1 MATIAA
7 PIVPWSITAVSLS
20 TYQMSVELFVNMLTN
35 LRSILVKA
43 AAQAETRKLE
53 AEVLERARLAPDM
66 FPLSRQVLL
75 AADFAKNS
83 AARLAGVEPPRF
95 DDTEVKFAD
104 LIARVDRTLD
114 YLRTLTP
121 AQFDGAETRHIKVPL
136 RTRTLEMDGLPFLQK
151 WVLPNFYFHVTTTY
165 AILRHNGIEVGKQ
178 DFLGGV

>member
-1 MATIAA
+1 M
-7 PIVPWSITAVSLS
+7 SLS

-43 AAQAETRKLE
+43 AANAEARKLE
-53 AEVLERARLAPDM
+53 PEVLERARLAPDM
-66 FPLSRQVLL
+66 FALSRQVLL

-104 LIARVDRTLD
+104 LITRVDKTLD
-114 YLRTLTP
+114 YLKTLTS
-121 AQFDGAETRHIKVPL
+121 AQFDGAATRHIKVPL

-151 WVLPNFYFHVTTTY
+151 WVLPNFYFHVTTAY
-165 AILRHNGIEVGKQ
+165 AILRHNGVEVGKQ

>member
-1 MATIAA
+1 M
-7 PIVPWSITAVSLS
+7 SLS

-43 AAQAETRKLE
+43 AAQADTRKLE
-53 AEVLERARLAPDM
+53 AEVLERARLSPDM

-95 DDTEVKFAD
+95 EDTEVQFTD
-104 LIARVDRTLD
+104 LIARVDKTLD
-114 YLRTLTP
+114 YLKTLTP

-136 RTRTLEMDGLPFLQK
+136 RTRTLEMEGLPFLQK
-151 WVLPNFYFHVTTTY
+151 WVLPNFYFHVTATY
-165 AILRHNGIEVGKQ
+165 AILRHDGVAVGKQ
-178 DFLGGV
+178 DYLGGV

>member
-1 MATIAA
+1 M
-7 PIVPWSITAVSLS
+7 SLS

-43 AAQAETRKLE
+43 AAHAATQKLE
-53 AEVLERARLAPDM
+53 AEVLERSRLAPDM

-95 DDTEVKFAD
+95 EDTEVQFTD
-104 LIARVDRTLD
+104 LIARVDKTLD
-114 YLRTLTP
+114 YLKTLTP

-136 RTRTLEMDGLPFLQK
+136 RTRTLEMEGLPFLQK
-151 WVLPNFYFHVTTTY
+151 WVLPNFYFHVTATY
-165 AILRHNGIEVGKQ
+165 AILRHDGVAVGKQ
-178 DFLGGV
+178 DYLGGV

>member
-1 MATIAA
+1 M
-7 PIVPWSITAVSLS
+7 SLS

-43 AAQAETRKLE
+43 AAQAETRKLD

-95 DDTEVKFAD
+95 DDTEVNFAD

-114 YLRTLTP
+114 YLKTLTP
-121 AQFDGAETRHIKVPL
+121 AQFEGAEERHIKVPL
-136 RTRTLEMDGLPFLQK
+136 RTRTLEMEGLPFLQK
-151 WVLPNFYFHVTTTY
+151 WVLPNFYFHVTATY
-165 AILRHNGIEVGKQ
+165 AILRHNGVDVGKQ